1 MITFFDEFEI
11 EVQGMNE
18 EECIKVYRFL
28 LNEER
33 EWWCSMMENQVN
45 FDPIINSIIKLQS
58 IVEKYTRLNNHR
70 EFLELCRLEDN
81 AKHKYNWD
89 FSENKFDT
97 ALENNAYESSTV
109 LENRYGSW
117 INNELEKVEDR

>member
-89 FSENKFDT
+89 FSENKFAT

-109 LENRYGSW
+109 LENIYGSW
-117 INNELEKVEDR
+117 INNELEKVDDR